1 MDGAGGGETG
11 GTMDRLAEQALPTF
25 LVVDD
30 EPVNTMLLEAI
41 LGARG
46 FHVITAADGEEAVA
60 RFREQPVDM
69 ILMDIMMPRM
79 DGYQATRQI
88 KAMDTG
94 GFIPVL
100 FVTALTDEQ
109 RLAQCVEAGGDDFV
123 TKPISRVQLNAKID
137 SWLRTRAL
145 YHTVV
150 TQRDALRSHQ
160 ERLERE
166 QETAERIVARATA
179 SSDLQAPGVRYH
191 YQPAA
196 ILSGDILLA
205 ARRPNGNLLI
215 LIGDFTGHGIG
226 AAVGVPGLAAVFY
239 DRVGRGAHPAELL
252 DDVNEKLF
260 RSLPA
265 DMFLTAAL
273 LEVDCHN
280 RRLGVWNAGM
290 PPVWVLRGGEV
301 VQRFPSVDL
310 PLGVIRDTAPGRR
323 QLAYLELTSGLHAYA
338 CSDGIVEATDAGG
351 RLFGNERIE
360 AALCSGDPA
369 AGFDALLEAV
379 GAFRAGD
386 EQGDDTTLVSVDL
399 DRLLAEGAM
408 GGYGAAAAENWY
420 SELVLDAA
428 TLAHVNPVP
437 PIMNLLAELGALEED
452 RQSLYVVIAELFTNA
467 LEHGVLGLD
476 SALKRD
482 PDGFEAY
489 YQQRARALEA
499 LEEGEIRLRVQ
510 CDAADGSG
518 YGIVIEVEDSG
529 EGFDYRRILEGGA
542 GHGAPIGAG
551 RGILLVRSLCDELSY
566 FPPGNRVRVRYTP
579 GGRPSPSRSDS

>member
-1 MDGAGGGETG
+1 MAD
-11 GTMDRLAEQALPTF
+11 QSLPTF

-46 FHVITAADGEEAVA
+46 FHVITATNGEEAVA

-88 KAMDTG
+88 KAMDTE

-137 SWLRTRAL
+137 SWLRTRGL

-150 TQRDALRSHQ
+150 AQRDVLRSHQ

-166 QETAERIVARATA
+166 QETAERIVARATE
-179 SSDLQAPGVRYH
+179 SSDLRAPGVRFH

-265 DMFLTAAL
+265 DMFLTGAL
-273 LEVDCHN
+273 LEVDFHGH
-280 RRLGVWNAGM
+280 RLGVWNAGM
-290 PPVWVLRGGEV
+290 PPVWLIRDGGV
-301 VQRFPSVDL
+301 VQRFHSVDL
-310 PLGVIRDTAPGRR
+310 PLGIIRDTAPGRR
-323 QLAYLELTSGLHAYA
+323 QLEYMALTPGLHAFA
-338 CSDGIVEATDAGG
+338 CSDGIVEATDADGQ
-351 RLFGNERIE
+351 LFGNERIE
-360 AALCSGDPA
+360 DVLCSGDPVA
-369 AGFDALLEAV
+369 AFEPLLEAV
-379 GAFRAGD
+379 CAWRGGD
-386 EQGDDTTLVSVDL
+386 EQADDTTLVSLDL
-399 DRLLAEGAM
+399 DRLLLEGEVR
-408 GGYGAAAAENWY
+408 GYGAAASENWY

-437 PIMNLLAELGALEED
+437 PIMNLLADLGALEED
-452 RQSLYVVIAELFTNA
+452 RQSLYVVISELFTNA
-467 LEHGVLGLD
+467 LEHGVLKLD
-476 SALKRD
+476 SALKGS

-489 YQQRARALEA
+489 YQERTRALEE
-499 LEEGEIRLRVQ
+499 LQEGEIRLRVQ
-510 CDAADGSG
+510 CDAEGG
-518 YGIVIEVEDSG
+518 GGQGIMIEVEDSG
-529 EGFDYRRILEGGA
+529 EGFDFQPVLEGGR
-542 GHGAPIGAG
+542 GRDAPVGAG
-551 RGILLVRSLCDELSY
+551 RGILLVRSLCDELTY

-579 GGRPSPSRSDS
+579 GGRRRPSPADS

>member
-1 MDGAGGGETG
+1 
-11 GTMDRLAEQALPTF
+11 MDRLAEHPLPTF

-79 DGYQATRQI
+79 DGYEATRQI
-88 KAMDTG
+88 KAMDTA

-137 SWLRTRAL
+137 SWLRTRSL

-179 SSDLQAPGVRYH
+179 SSDLRAPGVRYH

-215 LIGDFTGHGIG
+215 FIGDFTGHGIG

-265 DMFLTAAL
+265 DMFLTGAL
-273 LEVDCHN
+273 LEVDFHA
-280 RRLGVWNAGM
+280 RQLGVWNAGM
-290 PPVWVLRGGEV
+290 PPVWLVRDGEV
-301 VQRFPSVDL
+301 VERFPSVDL

-323 QLAYLELTSGLHAYA
+323 QLAYMALTPGLHAYA
-338 CSDGIVEATDAGG
+338 CSDGVVEASDGHG
-351 RLFGNERIE
+351 QLFGNERVE
-360 AALCSGDPA
+360 AALCGGDA
-369 AGFDALLEAV
+369 AGGFDALLQAV
-379 GAFRAGD
+379 PAFRGGD
-386 EQGDDTTLVSVDL
+386 EQADDTTLVAVDL
-399 DRLLAEGAM
+399 DRVLAEGGG

-437 PIMNLLAELGALEED
+437 PIMNLLADLGALEAD

-510 CDAADGSG
+510 CDAADGLG
-518 YGIVIEVEDSG
+518 QGVVIEVEDSG
-529 EGFDYRRILEGGA
+529 PGFDFACVLEGDCQQRGA
-542 GHGAPIGAG
+542 IGAG

-579 GGRPSPSRSDS
+579 GGRGRPPGPDS

>member
-1 MDGAGGGETG
+1 
-11 GTMDRLAEQALPTF
+11 MDRLAEHPLPTF

-79 DGYQATRQI
+79 DGYEATRQI
-88 KAMDTG
+88 KAMDTA

-137 SWLRTRAL
+137 SWLRTRSL

-179 SSDLQAPGVRYH
+179 SSDLRAPGVRYH

-215 LIGDFTGHGIG
+215 FIGDFTGHGIG

-265 DMFLTAAL
+265 DMFLTGAL
-273 LEVDCHN
+273 LEVDFHA
-280 RRLGVWNAGM
+280 RQLGVWNAGM
-290 PPVWVLRGGEV
+290 PPVWLVRDGEV
-301 VQRFPSVDL
+301 VERFPSVDL

-323 QLAYLELTSGLHAYA
+323 QLAYMALTPGLHAYA
-338 CSDGIVEATDAGG
+338 CSDGVVEASDGHG
-351 RLFGNERIE
+351 QLFGNERVE
-360 AALCSGDPA
+360 AALCGGDA
-369 AGFDALLEAV
+369 AGGVDALLQAV
-379 GAFRAGD
+379 PAFRGGD
-386 EQGDDTTLVSVDL
+386 EQADDTTLVAVDL
-399 DRLLAEGAM
+399 DRVLAEGGG

-437 PIMNLLAELGALEED
+437 PIMNLLADLGALEAD
-452 RQSLYVVIAELFTNA
+452 RQSLYVVIAELLTNA

-510 CDAADGSG
+510 CDAADGLG
-518 YGIVIEVEDSG
+518 QGVVIEVEDSG
-529 EGFDYRRILEGGA
+529 PGFDFACVLEGDCQQRGA
-542 GHGAPIGAG
+542 IGAG

-579 GGRPSPSRSDS
+579 GGRGRPPGPDS